1 MQSMVKSESSDKE
14 KFEEWEKI
22 LLAYFGKAAHSVRS
36 IHSQV
41 YLSLSLS
48 FPPFALHSPPPS
60 LSCGRKAAL
69 SHYS

>member
-1 MQSMVKSESSDKE
+1 MVKSESSDKE

-41 YLSLSLS
+41 SLSLSLFHFLLS
-48 FPPFALHSPPPS
+48 PFTLLH
-60 LSCGRKAAL
+60 LAYHVEGRRL
-69 SHYS
+69 